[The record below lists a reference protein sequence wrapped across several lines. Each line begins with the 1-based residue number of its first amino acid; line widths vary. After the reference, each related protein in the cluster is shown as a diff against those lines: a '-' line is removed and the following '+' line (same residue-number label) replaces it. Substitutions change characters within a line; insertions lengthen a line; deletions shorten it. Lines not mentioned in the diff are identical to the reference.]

1 MVLLKQENN
10 KKTMEENYIYPLG
23 NQEYVANED
32 LEKDERKWV
41 GVRLSKV
48 MMHQIEMVVNTHP
61 EYAWNGPNDFV
72 RDAVRRHLEYIRRQ
86 DMLREG
92 KIEAL
97 QPKVE
102 KLIEDSLGLEERT
115 RFERELKAI
124 EKEIDVAKEP
134 QAFIDALT
142 KLLENTYGT
151 AIAKTISK
159 KLLEM
164 LQPKGNL

>member
-1 MVLLKQENN
+1 MAEEKV
-10 KKTMEENYIYPLG
+10 EENI
-23 NQEYVANED
+23 
-32 LEKDERKWV
+32 EKDERKWV

-92 KIEAL
+92 KIEMI

-102 KLIEDSLGLEERT
+102 QLIEESLGVEERA

-134 QAFIDALT
+134 QAFVDALT
-142 KLLENTYGT
+142 KLLENTYGQS
-151 AIAKTISK
+151 IAKTISK
-159 KLLEM
+159 KLLDM
-164 LQPKGNL
+164 FQIKGNI

>member
-1 MVLLKQENN
+1 MGEN
-10 KKTMEENYIYPLG
+10 T
-23 NQEYVANED
+23 QEYP
-32 LEKDERKWV
+32 EKDERKWV

-48 MMHQIEMVVNTHP
+48 MMHQIEDVVNSHP

-86 DMLREG
+86 DLLREG
-92 KIEAL
+92 KIASL

-102 KLIEDSLGLEERT
+102 KLIEDSFGEEERT

-124 EKEIDVAKEP
+124 EREIDLAREP
-134 QAFIDALT
+134 QRFVEALT
-142 KLLENTYGT
+142 KLLENTYGQ
-151 AIAKTISK
+151 AIARTISK

-164 LQPKGNL
+164 LQFKEENV

>member
-1 MVLLKQENN
+1 MA
-10 KKTMEENYIYPLG
+10 EE
-23 NQEYVANED
+23 D
-32 LEKDERKWV
+32 TEKDERKWV

-92 KIEAL
+92 KIETL

-102 KLIEDSLGLEERT
+102 QLIEESLGVEERA
-115 RFERELKAI
+115 RFEKELKAI
-124 EKEIDVAKEP
+124 EREIDVAKEP
-134 QAFIDALT
+134 QAFVDALT
-142 KLLENTYGT
+142 KLLENTYGQS
-151 AIAKTISK
+151 IAKTISK
-159 KLLEM
+159 KLLDM
-164 LQPKGNL
+164 LQTKGSI

>member
-1 MVLLKQENN
+1 
-10 KKTMEENYIYPLG
+10 
-23 NQEYVANED
+23 VADED
-32 LEKDERKWV
+32 SEKDDRKWV

-48 MMHQIEMVVNTHP
+48 MMHQIEAVVSTHP

-86 DMLREG
+86 DLIREG

-97 QPKVE
+97 QPRVE
-102 KLIEDSLGLEERT
+102 KLIEDSLGEEART
-115 RFERELKAI
+115 QFERELKAI
-124 EKEIDVAKEP
+124 EREIDVTKQP
-134 QAFIDALT
+134 MVFIDALT
-142 KLLENTYGT
+142 KLLENTYGQ

-164 LQPKGNL
+164 IQNKHGGTE

>member
-1 MVLLKQENN
+1 MA
-10 KKTMEENYIYPLG
+10 EEDI
-23 NQEYVANED
+23 
-32 LEKDERKWV
+32 EKDERKWV

-92 KIEAL
+92 RIESL

-102 KLIEDSLGLEERT
+102 QIIEESLGVEERT
-115 RFERELKAI
+115 RFERELRAI
-124 EKEIDVAKEP
+124 EREIDVAKEP
-134 QAFIDALT
+134 QAFVDALT
-142 KLLENTYGT
+142 KLLENTYGQS
-151 AIAKTISK
+151 IAKTISK
-159 KLLEM
+159 KLLDM
-164 LQPKGNL
+164 LQTKGSV

>member
-1 MVLLKQENN
+1 M
-10 KKTMEENYIYPLG
+10 
-23 NQEYVANED
+23 ADED
-32 LEKDERKWV
+32 SEKDDRKWV

-48 MMHQIEMVVNTHP
+48 MMHQIEAVVSTHP

-86 DMLREG
+86 DLIREG

-97 QPKVE
+97 QPRVE
-102 KLIEDSLGLEERT
+102 KLIEDSLGEEART
-115 RFERELKAI
+115 QFERELKAI
-124 EKEIDVAKEP
+124 EREIDVTKQP
-134 QAFIDALT
+134 MVFIDALT
-142 KLLENTYGT
+142 KLLENTYGQ

-164 LQPKGNL
+164 IQNKHGGTE